1 MISLERKRVEKMT
14 SAQMYELAR
23 RAVLEYAGEDPDGS
37 APDVLWVGGVLEDR
51 RAVVWHLG
59 KLYMVRYDTRSGTTT
74 VDAYIRAE

>member
-1 MISLERKRVEKMT
+1 MT

-23 RAVLEYAGEDPDGS
+23 RAVAEYEYAGEDPDGS
-37 APDVLWVGGVLEDR
+37 VPDVLWVGGVLEDR

-74 VDAYIRAE
+74 VDAYIREE